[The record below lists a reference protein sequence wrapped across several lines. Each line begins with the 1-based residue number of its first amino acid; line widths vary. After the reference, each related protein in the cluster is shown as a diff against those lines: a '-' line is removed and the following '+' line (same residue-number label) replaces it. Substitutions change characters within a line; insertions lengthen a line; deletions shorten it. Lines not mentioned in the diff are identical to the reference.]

1 MSASLLANELATL
14 VSEAKRKN
22 TDLRNAA
29 EKSLQ
34 ELKALPQT
42 SEQQIAADLRSRPA
56 FIEPFLIAC
65 ETRNTKF
72 ASSGVVCL
80 QKLVISKGLP
90 KQRLKDALDA
100 FNACT
105 ELGLDLQLKVLQALP
120 SLLQNYAEDLKD
132 DLLASAL
139 QVCASLQS
147 TKVPTVSG
155 VASATLQQLVIALF
169 EKVTDEDRKSNS
181 IPTTAEV
188 PGDDGPISLRPAAFD
203 AYRTFRDLV
212 LAAEERSTKFVQL
225 KALSPDT
232 SLELISSCLQGNPK
246 LFLSH
251 PELNSVIR
259 SNLFPLVTRILAEK
273 QSFSVTVRSMRVLA
287 FLLCRQFS
295 RFPEEC
301 EVAMGLLTQSLDS
314 DVALPWRRAL
324 SMEVVRDFFAS
335 GHLVIEAY
343 ATFDKA
349 GEGGKPIVQDLLSAF
364 VRLSAEKPAAIGL
377 GQQSSIPIG
386 PVSQKESGAEQTT
399 MEAAG
404 GVAGVI
410 GSAFGVLEAPISGIS
425 PQWSVPKTG
434 CLDQLD
440 KSEAPSLPD
449 TYIYALVLECLNS
462 LSEDLAKV
470 VLPLTVHPNTSE
482 QKSKNDVNFERHE
495 HATHLSRSQSFRRR
509 AVPLNPLEM
518 EESPLTV
525 RARAVA
531 ALVDSCWPA
540 VLATTS
546 TFLNAALE
554 EHYYRNLI
562 KAFQRFAQVA
572 GLLRLN
578 TPRDA
583 LMTTLSKAAVPPHVL
598 NAVISDG
605 AKSPSTES
613 PRVFSNPKGLL
624 SVDSFSSQASS
635 VTTDRDRHSSIE
647 PVRSTL
653 SARNLLCL
661 RALLNLAIALGPTL
675 GSAFNVVVDALKQ
688 ADIIL
693 STGLPQQAIR
703 QASIG
708 SQKGLD
714 SAVAVQAFSAE
725 VIAVEAAAS
734 RLLESTAEYPD
745 DAFSAVL
752 RAFLRLLSGRTLEPH
767 SSPHLASP
775 AGAPMLKERT
785 FSGVP
790 GISTFAEMQE
800 RDYQFVIP
808 KLGDLARLNINRFV
822 SNDPHESGWSI
833 LIDEL
838 VPIASMGGK
847 PRDARRASTDV
858 LCRIAA
864 EVITEV
870 AEEDERIRAVIQQ
883 RAIGVLVHLVNGI
896 YLEDGDLTS
905 TDLEIQINV
914 LEALKAILER
924 SGDTVVSGWDETV
937 AILGTAFERNTSCS
951 PPQGG
956 KITVEWEQIGSGL
969 VSASVGRAAF
979 EAAQLVCSDFLSSL
993 PVAVMPSLTEV
1004 LYRFITQ
1011 TEDLNIALTT
1021 VTMAWNVADY
1031 LFGSV
1036 TPDDLVALAA
1046 TMEEADDVREETQQ
1060 AATGR
1065 RAAQLLFV
1073 LFRLREAINGTKKE
1087 VRNAAFQTMCS
1098 IFKNYGRQLE
1108 PVSWELMLRNI
1119 VIRVATDDAMTHLT
1133 EAEGERTQTSDHE
1146 EQDVEMSRIII
1157 DGISDTVA
1165 QHLRTI
1171 EQIKKL
1177 PSLWEVLLSTF
1188 EAYIDCERQ
1197 SLNAA
1202 VFRALAKVISQ
1213 VETGSTTWTTPAYRT
1228 IALWLKRLPEQA
1240 EGISSKD
1247 GNQPAFIAYIET
1259 ASQLYRLTRESMSS
1273 PQTRKF
1279 VDNLIAC
1286 IEQSDGPQ
1294 YSGDISGL
1302 SALQSKAL
1310 DILKSIR
1317 TDQANM
1323 PSRLIGAGAQLAK
1336 LHHVKAGKS
1345 RNGPTFVAMA
1355 SEAIEWLTAMILSHL
1370 SDPEVLETG
1379 AVLSG
1384 IQSLRRLIADKYG
1397 YQTEYKSLTLW
1408 RRATIAAR
1416 KLAGP
1421 IIDLLEDS
1429 KSGQSVKTSLWA
1441 EFVAIASSVAK
1452 ANALESVTD
1461 GKKINEDQHADIES
1475 FEALESIL
1483 IPRLGDPNLPDELRS
1498 SYCHALFEASIV
1510 HQIEPGETPGAHS
1523 SPLADLQNIRRGR
1536 IKPIPCSRRED
1547 MCYVCFASLI
1557 ALASPKDL
1565 TIEREKLAQAAAS
1578 LLILRLGIPIRAY
1591 IADQPL
1597 RGRKPQPLSELEEL
1611 LYSFEQVGELRLHP
1625 NALAADPVADDRKGE
1640 KAHLYFLYPLLTK
1653 AVATAGDRWSGAAE
1667 VLDPLQKLL
1676 GSLTPFP

>member
-1 MSASLLANELATL
+1 MSASLLANELANL

-56 FIEPFLIAC
+56 FIDPFLIAC

-72 ASSGVVCL
+72 AGSGVVCL
-80 QKLVISKGLP
+80 QRLVISKGLP

-155 VASATLQQLVIALF
+155 VASATLQQLVTALF

-251 PELNSVIR
+251 PELSSVMR
-259 SNLFPLVTRILAEK
+259 ANLFPLVTRILAEK
-273 QSFSVTVRSMRVLA
+273 QSFPVTVRSMRVLA
-287 FLLCRQFS
+287 FLLCRHFS

-301 EVAMGLLTQSLDS
+301 EVAIGLLTQSLDS
-314 DVALPWRRAL
+314 DVALPWKRAL
-324 SMEVVRDFFAS
+324 SMEVIRDLFAS
-335 GHLVIEAY
+335 GNLIVEAY
-343 ATFDKA
+343 ATFDQA
-349 GEGGKPIVQDLLSAF
+349 EVGGKPIIQDLLSAF

-377 GQQSSIPIG
+377 GQQSSVPIG
-386 PVSQKESGAEQTT
+386 PVSHKESGTEATT

-404 GVAGVI
+404 GVAGVF

-440 KSEAPSLPD
+440 KAEAPSLPD

-462 LSEDLAKV
+462 LSEGLAKV
-470 VLPLTVHPNTSE
+470 VLPLTVHPSTSE
-482 QKSKNDVNFERHE
+482 QKSRVDSNFDMDE
-495 HATHLSRSQSFRRR
+495 HTTHLSRSQSFRKR

-518 EESPLTV
+518 ETPLTV

-562 KAFQRFAQVA
+562 KTFQRFAQVA

-598 NAVISDG
+598 NSVINDG

-613 PRVFSNPKGLL
+613 TRVFSNPKGLL
-624 SVDSFSSQASS
+624 SVDSFASQASS
-635 VTTDRDRHSSIE
+635 VSTDRERHSSIE
-647 PVRSTL
+647 PARSTL
-653 SARNLLCL
+653 STRNLLCL

-693 STGLPQQAIR
+693 STGLPHQAIR
-703 QASIG
+703 QATVG
-708 SQKGLD
+708 SQKGPD

-725 VIAVEAAAS
+725 VTAVEAAAS
-734 RLLESTAEYPD
+734 RLLESTAEYPN

-767 SSPHLASP
+767 SSPRIASP
-775 AGAPMLKERT
+775 AGTPMLKERN
-785 FSGVP
+785 FSGLP

-800 RDYQFVIP
+800 RDYHFVIP
-808 KLGDLARLNINRFV
+808 KLGDLARLNISRFV
-822 SNDPHESGWSI
+822 SNDPHESGWSS

-838 VPIASMGGK
+838 VQISSMGGK
-847 PRDARRASTDV
+847 PRNARRASTDV

-870 AEEDERIRAVIQQ
+870 AEDDEQIRAVIQQ
-883 RAIGVLVHLVNGI
+883 RAIGVLVHLVNGL
-896 YLEDGDLTS
+896 YLGDGDLTS
-905 TDLEIQINV
+905 TDLEIQVHV
-914 LEALKAILER
+914 LQALRAILER

-951 PPQGG
+951 PQQGG
-956 KITVEWEQIGSGL
+956 EIAVDWEHIGSGL
-969 VSASVGRAAF
+969 VSVPVGRAAF
-979 EAAQLVCSDFLSSL
+979 EAAQLVCSDFLPSL

-1011 TEDLNIALTT
+1011 TEELNIALTT

-1036 TPDDLVALAA
+1036 TPGDLAALAA
-1046 TMEEADDVREETQQ
+1046 TMEEADDVRRETQK

-1065 RAAQLLFV
+1065 RAAQVLFV

-1087 VRNAAFQTMCS
+1087 VRNATFQTMCS

-1108 PVSWELMLRNI
+1108 PASWELMLRNI
-1119 VIRVATDDAMTHLT
+1119 VIRVATDDAITRLA
-1133 EAEGERTQTSDHE
+1133 EAEPDRTQMSDHE

-1157 DGISDTVA
+1157 GGISDTVA

-1202 VFRALAKVISQ
+1202 VFGALAKVVAQ

-1228 IALWLKRLPEQA
+1228 VALWLKRLPEQA
-1240 EGISSKD
+1240 EGPSSRD
-1247 GNQPAFIAYIET
+1247 GNQPAFIAYVET
-1259 ASQLYRLTRESMSS
+1259 ASELYRLTRESMSS

-1286 IEQSDGPQ
+1286 IEQSDGPK
-1294 YSGDISGL
+1294 YSGDVSSL
-1302 SALQSKAL
+1302 SVLQSKAL
-1310 DILKSIR
+1310 DLLKSIR

-1345 RNGPTFVAMA
+1345 RNGPSFVAMA

-1384 IQSLRRLIADKYG
+1384 IQSLRRLIADKYE
-1397 YQTEYKSLTLW
+1397 YQTEYQSLTLW
-1408 RRATIAAR
+1408 RRATIAAQ
-1416 KLAGP
+1416 KLARP
-1421 IIDLLEDS
+1421 ILDLLEDP
-1429 KSGQSVKTSLWA
+1429 KSDRSVKTSLWA
-1441 EFVAIASSVAK
+1441 EFVAIASGVAR

-1461 GKKINEDQHADIES
+1461 EKVTEDQHADMES
-1475 FEALESIL
+1475 FKALESIL
-1483 IPRLGDPNLPDELRS
+1483 TPRLGDPHLPDELRS
-1498 SYCHALFEASIV
+1498 SYCRSLFEASIV
-1510 HQIEPGETPGAHS
+1510 HQLEPGEIPGAHS
-1523 SPLADLQNIRRGR
+1523 SVLADLQNIRRGR
-1536 IKPIPCSRRED
+1536 VKPIPYSRRED

-1557 ALASPKDL
+1557 ALASPRDL
-1565 TIEREKLAQAAAS
+1565 SLEHEKLAQAAAP
-1578 LLILRLGIPIRAY
+1578 LLVLRLAIPIRAY

-1597 RGRKPQPLSELEEL
+1597 RGRAPQPLCELEEL
-1611 LYSFEQVGELRLHP
+1611 LYAFEQIGTLRLHP
-1625 NALAADPVADDRKGE
+1625 NALAADPIANDKRGE
-1640 KAHLYFLYPLLTK
+1640 RAHLYFLYPLLMK

-1676 GSLTPFP
+1676 KSLTPFP